1 MSIMRKIWMGMLLGG
16 LSIAAVAQSPA
27 GGNNQAPPTSQTENT
42 TQNGS
47 QGGSQATP
55 PAPAFGQSAPI
66 LSPENPPLSGLDEP
80 SLEMRVANRS
90 FVSAAIQVGESG
102 DSNANNTLGGS
113 RGNAVSHVL
122 GAGDLQKFWPRSD
135 LFLEYLGG
143 VVVSDDRDFVRQM
156 QALGLEAVTR
166 WRTGQATLR
175 DGASYL
181 PDGSFSASSAG
192 GLPGFG
198 IATGHLGL
206 GLPGIFHLEEA
217 SVGTIPRFSNTAS
230 LDVVQAITPRS
241 AITVVGAF
249 ANDHF
254 YHNEG
259 NQLING
265 DETTVEGG
273 WSHLVS
279 RHDQMAVVY
288 AFQLF
293 RFPLSEGGE
302 IYNNIVNIRYSHVIS
317 GRMSFIAEAGP
328 QYTDLRFSGSHIRW
342 SPTGRGVLRYRFP
355 KTFLTLSYE
364 KFLSQGSG
372 FFAGASAQ
380 IVEFTARRPL
390 GRTYELLLET
400 GYSREKRL
408 QSSESGASG
417 ASLFNQGFGGAV
429 LRKHIGRSWD
439 ALAAY
444 RFSVINF
451 DNTIDFEG
459 STGKTNHRMI
469 GTIALEWHPKA
480 VRLE

>member
-1 MSIMRKIWMGMLLGG
+1 MARLRIIWWGLLLAGMSV
-16 LSIAAVAQSPA
+16 AVAAQNTSPT
-27 GGNNQAPPTSQTENT
+27 GGNSQAPPTSQTENT
-42 TQNGS
+42 TQSGS
-47 QGGSQATP
+47 QGTP
-55 PAPAFGQSAPI
+55 PSPAFGQSAPI
-66 LSPENPPLSGLDEP
+66 LNPENPPLSGLDEP

-102 DSNANNTLGGS
+102 DSNANNALGGS
-113 RGNAVSHVL
+113 RGQAVSHVL

-143 VVVSDDRDFVRQM
+143 VVVGDDRSFFRQM
-156 QALGLEAVTR
+156 QALGLEGVTR

-198 IATGHLGL
+198 IATGRLGL
-206 GLPGIFHLEEA
+206 GLPGIFHLEEG
-217 SVGTIPRFSNTAS
+217 SVGTIPRLSNLAS
-230 LDVVQAITPRS
+230 LDVVQAISPRS
-241 AITVVGAF
+241 AFTVIGAF

-254 YHNEG
+254 YHNAG
-259 NQLING
+259 NELING
-265 DETTVEGG
+265 DETTVEAG

-279 RHDQMAVVY
+279 RHDQLAVVY
-288 AFQLF
+288 AFQVF
-293 RFPLSEGGE
+293 RFPLSVGGE
-302 IYNNIVNIRYSHVIS
+302 IYNDIVNVRYSHVIS
-317 GRMSFIAEAGP
+317 GRMSFIGEVGP

-342 SPTGRGVLRYRFP
+342 SPTGRAVLRYRFP
-355 KTFLTLSYE
+355 RTFLTLSYE

-372 FFAGASAQ
+372 FFAGADAQ
-380 IVEFTARRPL
+380 IAEFTARRPL
-390 GRTYELLLET
+390 GRTYELLAEV
-400 GYSREKRL
+400 GYSREHRL
-408 QSSESGASG
+408 QTSNEGASG

-451 DNTIDFEG
+451 NNDITLGEA
-459 STGKTNHRMI
+459 TGKTNHRMI
-469 GTIALEWHPKA
+469 GTIAIEWHPRA
-480 VRLE
+480 IRIE